1 MGGLTEALLL
11 LVIILHYNPGFGAKL
26 KVFERLDDLE
36 LDVVTERIERRKS
49 LRKIENSL
57 ENIEGRLNIS
67 LSLEGP
73 SEDEI
78 QRIEQKLNEIKE
90 LLGNTKLVEI
100 SETFHLLRKGFNAEK
115 NQSLRFRRRVS
126 QIEDVLALLRNNSE
140 ALKRNTFAF
149 FDDLRETNRGL
160 REINPVMKE
169 MYENTSNALR
179 HVTDVLEIMTTE
191 MVNVVSISSVL
202 ETTIKR
208 TMAEYSLELRQE
220 MKKNFL
226 SCIFDYVMLR
236 ITKVWCYRVR
246 RLFRFDRQW
255 RNTGKQK
262 RKLSA
267 NFKRVNIIMLIY
279 FLSFS
284 LNARS
289 VSVGR

>member
-11 LVIILHYNPGFGAKL
+11 LVIILHYNPGFGAKV

-73 SEDEI
+73 SGDEI

-90 LLGNTKLVEI
+90 LLGNTKLIEI

-115 NQSLRFRRRVS
+115 KQSLRFRRRVS

-140 ALKRNTFAF
+140 ALTRNTFAF
-149 FDDLRETNRGL
+149 FEDLRETNRGL
-160 REINPVMKE
+160 GEINPVMKE
-169 MYENTSNALR
+169 MYENTSNVLR

-220 MKKNFL
+220 MKKI
-226 SCIFDYVMLR
+226 SCHVSSTMSCLELR
-236 ITKVWCYRVR
+236 KHGCTESGVYSV
-246 RLFRFDRQW
+246 L
-255 RNTGKQK
+255 TGNGAIQ
-262 RKLSA
+262 
-267 NFKRVNIIMLIY
+267 
-279 FLSFS
+279 
-284 LNARS
+284 
-289 VSVGR
+289 VSKNEN